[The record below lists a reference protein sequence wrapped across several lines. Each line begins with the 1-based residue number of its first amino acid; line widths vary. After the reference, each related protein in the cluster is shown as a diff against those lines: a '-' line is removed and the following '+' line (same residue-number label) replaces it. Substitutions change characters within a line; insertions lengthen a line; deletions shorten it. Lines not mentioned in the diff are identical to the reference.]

1 MEKNTRNKMKKS
13 NLLITAIPFIP
24 IVKQFEKEMK
34 MRNIDY
40 KVLKSSQF
48 VSEKRFLKVIHKFDA
63 LLSGDDEITKK
74 VIDKAKNLKVISKWG
89 TGIDSIEHEY
99 AQKKGIK
106 VFNTKNAFTNG
117 VATMAIAMILSFYR
131 RIIKNHNDIKKHIWL
146 KYSGETLINKKIGI
160 IGLGNIGKKIIHMLQ
175 GFGTINYGNDLKKI
189 DKRFIKKYDLKIKS
203 KKFIFQNSDIII
215 IATDLN
221 KKSYKLLNKK
231 TFRSLKLKPL
241 IVNIG
246 RGGSIDNDALI
257 DALKKKR
264 VIGACLD
271 VFENEPLEKNSVL
284 KKFENCIFTSHNAF
298 NTKDEVEFVHKNTLN
313 NIFKGLNLN
322 AENIKKF
329 QK

>member
-24 IVKQFEKEMK
+24 IVKQFEKKMK

-298 NTKDEVEFVHKNTLN
+298 NTKDEVEFVNMNTLN